1 MQEGIEGG
9 DVEKHGEK
17 LVRIDKII
25 WKIYESDRNCIVKYG
40 RLKQIALQKN
50 INRITLVLR
59 LKMNYY

>member
-9 DVEKHGEK
+9 DVEKQGEK

-40 RLKQIALQKN
+40 RLK
-50 INRITLVLR
+50 
-59 LKMNYY
+59 